1 MNKWEFLKENYIDK
15 GLKIFPIVPNGKTP
29 LIDKW
34 QENCS
39 CDFFQV
45 LYWYT
50 NCPDCNWALP
60 CTPNNLFVLDLD
72 RHDPNKDGVKNFNKL
87 IDTILDDSEYDNF
100 YWINCTQRTPSGGEH
115 YIFKTDNDLKNVSN
129 NSNVFKDY
137 PGIDIRTDGYILVE
151 PSEING
157 KNYLYITLDSVT
169 KQHVLPQN
177 MPLQL
182 KLYILENTK
191 SKEDIKKQPY
201 EKPKIVEK
209 GDRDNQLFSYINNIY
224 FKTRLDYDEIL
235 CLAKNFNETIL
246 EEPFP
251 EKTVEYK
258 VKKVFL
264 KNRNK
269 FIFIKVGG
277 DENG

>member
-1 MNKWEFLKENYIDK
+1 MSKWKFIKENYIDK

-29 LIDKW
+29 LIEKW

-45 LYWYT
+45 LYWYE
-50 NCPDCNWALP
+50 NCPNCNWGLP

-72 RHDPNKDGVKNFNKL
+72 RHDPNKDGVENFSKL
-87 IDTILDDSEYDNF
+87 LETILDDTQYDIF
-100 YWINCTQRTPSGGEH
+100 YWKNCIQRTPSGGQH

-129 NSNVFKDY
+129 NSNVFQDY

-157 KNYLYITLDSVT
+157 KNYLYTTFDSVT
-169 KQHVLPQN
+169 KQHVLPQK

-182 KLYILENTK
+182 KIYILENTK

-201 EKPKIVEK
+201 EKPKVVEK

-235 CLAKNFNETIL
+235 CLAKNFNETVL

-251 EKTVEYK
+251 EKTVAYK
-258 VKKVFL
+258 VHKVFE
-264 KNRNK
+264 KDRGTM
-269 FIFIKVGG
+269 IFINCG
-277 DENG
+277 E

>member
-1 MNKWEFLKENYIDK
+1 MSKWKFIKENYIDK

-29 LIDKW
+29 LIEKW

-45 LYWYT
+45 LYWYE
-50 NCPDCNWALP
+50 NCPNCNWALP

-72 RHDPNKDGVKNFNKL
+72 RHDPNKDGVENFNN
-87 IDTILDDSEYDNF
+87 IREEHTNIGYYD
-100 YWINCTQRTPSGGEH
+100 YITCSQITPSDGQH
-115 YIFKTDNDLKNVSN
+115 YIFETDDELKNVSN
-129 NSNVFKDY
+129 GSNVFENY

-151 PSEING
+151 PSKING
-157 KNYLYITLDSVT
+157 KEYHFLSDNT
-169 KQHVLPQN
+169 KPEK
-177 MPLQL
+177 MPPEL
-182 KLYILENTK
+182 KQFILENANLK
-191 SKEDIKKQPY
+191 SDIKKQPY
-201 EKPKIVEK
+201 EKPKVVEK

-235 CLAKNFNETIL
+235 CLAKNFNETVL

-258 VKKVFL
+258 VKKVFD
-264 KNRNK
+264 KDRGTM
-269 FIFIKVGG
+269 IFINCG
-277 DENG
+277 E